1 MGLDTESDQRAEGKP
16 EGDGEKDVTNAG
28 HGGGFQRML
37 LPMMYA
43 VTLSSSSTSNV

>member
-1 MGLDTESDQRAEGKP
+1 MGLDAERNERADGEP
-16 EGDGEKDVTNAG
+16 EGDGKKDVTNAG